1 MIIYLTTNNSQQR
14 QEQLKKRKRLK
25 KIAKIKTII
34 AYFLILCIVIA
45 SHYMVLVISANPDPE
60 KEDEAKD
67 WAINY
72 LISLAQDMG
81 ASQIFKVLLTVI
93 CLRMLVGARNQ
104 TFKKVLKL
112 LIDPVTVR
120 ALAMS
125 IKTKH

>member
-1 MIIYLTTNNSQQR
+1 MIIYLTANNSQQR
-14 QEQLKKRKRLK
+14 QEQLKRRNRLK
-25 KIAKIKTII
+25 KIAKIKKMIG
-34 AYFLILCIVIA
+34 YFLILCTLVA

-60 KEDEAKD
+60 KEDEAQD

-81 ASQIFKVLLTVI
+81 ASQVFKVLLTVV
-93 CLRMLVGARNQ
+93 CMRMMVSARNQ

-125 IKTKH
+125 IKT